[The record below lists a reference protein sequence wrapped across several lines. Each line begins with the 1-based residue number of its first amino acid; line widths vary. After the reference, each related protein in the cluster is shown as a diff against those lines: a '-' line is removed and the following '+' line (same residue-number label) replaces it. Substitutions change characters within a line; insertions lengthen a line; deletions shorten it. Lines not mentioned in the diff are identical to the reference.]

1 MKKLFINPNTS
12 KEGMKEVVSQLISQL
27 SELGFELYMDKDLSC
42 LPDDLSNV
50 RLMNQDEGINACECI
65 LAIGGDGT
73 ILRVALS
80 AAKANKPVLG
90 INKGTLGF
98 IPELEM
104 TDVHM
109 IKSLLTEDFI
119 VDKRMLL
126 DISVISKDGKV
137 VYTDTALND
146 LSVLKGTLSKMIGLS
161 IFVNGKKTMSFSG
174 DGLIICSPTGST
186 AYSLAAGGPILEPSC
201 ECIAVTPLCP
211 HAINIKSFVL
221 PASHTVEIKAEP
233 NPNAAY
239 AFSDGSA
246 PFELSEG
253 DVIRINKSELSLE
266 LVRIK
271 NLGFYDVI
279 RKKLSKGEHI

>member
-1 MKKLFINPNTS
+1 MKKLFINPNTG
-12 KEGMKEVVSQLISQL
+12 KEGMKEVVSQLVFQL
-27 SELGFELYMDKDLSC
+27 SALGFELFMDKNSIC
-42 LPDDLSNV
+42 LPDDTTGLN
-50 RLMNQDEGINACECI
+50 LLPQDDAIEACECI
-65 LAIGGDGT
+65 LSIGGDGT
-73 ILRVALS
+73 ILRVALA

-104 TDVHM
+104 SDVPM
-109 IKSLLTEDFI
+109 IKTLLTDDFI
-119 VDKRMLL
+119 VDRRMLL
-126 DISVISKDGKV
+126 DITVTNKSGEEI
-137 VYTDTALND
+137 YRDTALNE
-146 LSVLKGTLSKMIGLS
+146 LSVSKGTLSKMIGIS
-161 IFVNGKKTMSFSG
+161 VYVNGKKTMSFSG
-174 DGLIICSPTGST
+174 DGLIVCSPTGST

-221 PASHTVEIKAEP
+221 PSDHNVEIKAEP
-233 NPNAAY
+233 GPNAAFVI
-239 AFSDGSA
+239 ADGSV

-253 DVIRINKSELSLE
+253 DVIRINKSELALS

-271 NLGFYDVI
+271 NIGFYDII